1 MQLAKLAIRQPIF
14 ISMVLLAVTL
24 VGALS
29 YSRMGVDLYP
39 DISNPVVSVSISFPG
54 ASPQDVET
62 LVTKPVEQTVSTVS
76 GVETISATSQEGR
89 SWVTI
94 SFVIGHD
101 IQQGAQEVRERL
113 DILKRRLPDGV
124 GEPIFRRYDP
134 NASPFMTVAISVRG
148 DNLSYVE
155 LRRMVEE
162 IVVPNLERLQ
172 GIAAATVYG
181 LQIQEVGVEL
191 DASKLKAR
199 HITPQRVVT
208 VLRNENVVQPSGR
221 ISGATAD
228 IPLRTKA
235 EFQNLDDIRN
245 LVVAR
250 QVSGTVLLQDVAN
263 VLLRFPPKDRLIRI
277 NGQDTMTVS
286 LQTQSGSNE
295 VHTARLVRDELRNIS
310 DDFPKLNFNIIRD
323 DSTFIEESDRDV
335 TLALIIG
342 AVLASL
348 IVLLFFGN
356 LRHTLITVAGLPI
369 VVIGTFGVIS
379 LLGFTRNIVTL
390 MALSLSIGLLID
402 DAIVVRENIF
412 RHMEAGVSPRVAA
425 EKATGEI
432 AFAVLAITLT
442 IVAIFIPVTF
452 TTGQVGQLLNEFGIT
467 VAVAVLIS
475 LFEAFTF
482 APLLTAYFTKPL
494 DKEGLNP
501 AGKSSSSGLGDRWAR
516 AWPAI
521 ASGYKVVLAWSLC
534 HRWLVVGIALTSV
547 LVSLVL
553 VSFLPTSFF
562 PDTDPGAI
570 NVGIRLPPGTPLE
583 KTDQIARDVER
594 FALLQPEVKH
604 LYSRIGSTSSPNQ
617 GSISVTLMDGTVT
630 EPIIARFRES
640 LSQYGRTL
648 TFSMPRQFLGVA
660 RGYGGTSVRGRP
672 VVVVIRGPISLED
685 LDAAANQV
693 VEQLYTVPGLRDV
706 EKSLPPQQEELQILV
721 DRQRAAQYG
730 VSAATVGSTIRT
742 LVSGTTATQVEWNDQ
757 RLDVTVQLR
766 NEDLQDPPAIL
777 NLPVAGSNGALYP
790 LRTVARLEQGTGP
803 TRLERQDRQRQ
814 IMIGANLEGRSQG
827 SVVPDIQ
834 EALAGIS
841 LPAGVSWQFSGQQAQ
856 TQTAFGGLT
865 FALILGMVFVYMV
878 LASQFGSLIHPLT
891 VMVALPM
898 SAIGAVLALVAARA
912 DLTVIAMIGIILL
925 MGLATKNSILLV
937 DFIIRYRKQ
946 GKDRTE
952 AILAAGPVR
961 LRPILM
967 TTLAIILGMLPTALG
982 LGAAGA
988 FRAPMAIA
996 AIGGI
1001 FSSTLLSLVVVPV
1014 TYTLM
1019 DDAVSIVSRLFRGST
1034 SFIMPSEDA
1043 AQQNIG
1049 GSDNDD
1055 VETTLD
1061 AGGKR
1066 SGRRHWW
1073 LPSSWRRRDL

>member
-1 MQLAKLAIRQPIF
+1 MLLAKLAIRQPIF

-24 VGALS
+24 LGALS

-62 LVTKPVEQTVSTVS
+62 LVTKPVEQAVSTVS
-76 GVETISATSQEGR
+76 GVETVSATSREGSSR
-89 SWVTI
+89 VTI

-113 DILKRRLPDGV
+113 DVLKRRLPDGV
-124 GEPIFRRYDP
+124 DEPIFRRYDP
-134 NASPFMTVAISVRG
+134 NTSPFMTVAISVRG

-162 IVVPNLERLQ
+162 IVVPNVERLS
-172 GIAAATVYG
+172 GIAAATVSG

-191 DASKLKAR
+191 NASKLKAR
-199 HITPQRVVT
+199 HITPQQVVT
-208 VLRNENVVQPSGR
+208 ALRNENVVKPSGR
-221 ISGATAD
+221 ILGANAD
-228 IPLRTKA
+228 TPLRTSA

-245 LVVAR
+245 LVIAR
-250 QVSGTVLLQDVAN
+250 QVSGNVLLQDVAN
-263 VLLRFPPKDRLIRI
+263 VSLRFPPKDRLVRI

-286 LQTQSGSNE
+286 LQNQSGSNE
-295 VHTARLVRDELRNIS
+295 VQTARLVRDELRKIS
-310 DDFPKLNFNIIRD
+310 SDFPRLSFNIIRD

-335 TLALIIG
+335 TLTLIIG

-348 IVLLFFGN
+348 IVLLFFRN

-369 VVIGTFGVIS
+369 VVIGTFSVIS
-379 LLGFTRNIVTL
+379 MLGFTRNIVTL

-412 RHMEAGVSPRVAA
+412 RHMEAGASPRVAA

-452 TTGQVGQLLNEFGIT
+452 TTGQVGRLLNEFGIT

-494 DKEGLNP
+494 DMENV
-501 AGKSSSSGLGDRWAR
+501 KSPSSLGARWAR

-521 ASGYKVVLAWSLC
+521 ASGYKGVLAWSLRY
-534 HRWLVVGIALTSV
+534 RWLVVGIALASV

-553 VSFLPTSFF
+553 LRSLPTSFF
-562 PDTDPGAI
+562 PNTDPGSI
-570 NVGIRLPPGTPLE
+570 NVGIKLPPGTPLG
-583 KTDQIARDVER
+583 KTDQIAREVEQ
-594 FALLQPEVKH
+594 FAIAQPEVKH
-604 LYSRIGSTSSPNQ
+604 VYSRIGSGSSPHE
-617 GSISVTLMDGTVT
+617 GSISVTLVDGTAT
-630 EPIIARFRES
+630 EPVIDRFRKS

-648 TFSMPRQFLGVA
+648 TFGIPRQFMGVA

-672 VVVVIRGPISLED
+672 VVVVVRGPISLED

-693 VEQLYTVPGLRDV
+693 VERLYTVPGLRDV
-706 EKSLPPQQEELQILV
+706 DKSLPPQEPELQILI
-721 DRQRAAQYG
+721 DRQRTAQNG

-766 NEDLQDPPAIL
+766 DEDLQDPSAIL
-777 NLPVAGSNGALYP
+777 DLPIAGPDGALHP

-803 TRLERQDRQRQ
+803 TILERQDRQRQ

-827 SVVPDIQ
+827 AVVTDI
-834 EALAGIS
+834 ENALAGIS
-841 LPAGVSWQFSGQQAQ
+841 LPAGVHWQFSGQQAQ
-856 TQTAFGGLT
+856 TETAFGGLT
-865 FALILGMVFVYMV
+865 FALILGLVFVYMV

-898 SAIGAVLALVAARA
+898 SAIGAVLALVAANV

-946 GKDRTE
+946 GQDRTE

-967 TTLAIILGMLPTALG
+967 TTLAIILGMAPTALG

-1019 DDAVSIVSRLFRGST
+1019 DDAVAVLTRLFHGRT
-1034 SFIMPSEDA
+1034 PVTVPSEEA
-1043 AQQNIG
+1043 AQWYT
-1049 GSDNDD
+1049 
-1055 VETTLD
+1055 E
-1061 AGGKR
+1061 GGKNENVEASLDTGR
-1066 SGRRHWW
+1066 RRGRRHWW
-1073 LPSSWRRRDL
+1073 LPSSWKRRNL